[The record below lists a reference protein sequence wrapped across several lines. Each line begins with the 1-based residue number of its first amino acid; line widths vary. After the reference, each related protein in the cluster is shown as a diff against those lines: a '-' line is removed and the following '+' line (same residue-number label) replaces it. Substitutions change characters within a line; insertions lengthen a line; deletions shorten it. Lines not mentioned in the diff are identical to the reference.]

1 MSEDNHAEETQAE
14 AAQTTETQPE
24 QLTAETLAA
33 AAQEDVQREVAEKRA
48 DVTAAQQ
55 LGDHDDHEGDPATAD
70 GGASPTADASQSAA
84 DSSAGAAAS
93 ADSGA
98 AELGADPAAAQQDL
112 EDAAMQAYK
121 TRLREFM
128 RALKKLPGDW
138 YIIQCYSGYENKV
151 KTNLEMRAQTLGVD
165 EQIHE
170 VVVPIEEVTELR
182 DGKRKQVKRKLLPG
196 YVLVRMSLEDA
207 SWSVVRD
214 TPGVTSFVGNE
225 GKPTPVKVREVA
237 KFLLPPETA
246 TAAAKP
252 EGEDGEVAG
261 AVDVSSTGIAT
272 PPKPAGDEV
281 VVDYEVGESVT
292 ILSGPFASVSA
303 TISEI
308 DTSTNRLKA
317 MVSIFGRE
325 TPVELEFDQV
335 EKLN

>member
-1 MSEDNHAEETQAE
+1 MAEENQNDQAVS
-14 AAQTTETQPE
+14 
-24 QLTAETLAA
+24 AESLAA
-33 AAQEDVQREVAEKRA
+33 AAQEDVQQAVAEAQKDA
-48 DVTAAQQ
+48 AGAETEGVTNGDAAAPATESSEETAAAA
-55 LGDHDDHEGDPATAD
+55 P
-70 GGASPTADASQSAA
+70 ADAEQAEGADDAEQSA
-84 DSSAGAAAS
+84 
-93 ADSGA
+93 
-98 AELGADPAAAQQDL
+98 
-112 EDAAMQAYK
+112 EDAAMEAYK
-121 TRLREFM
+121 TRLRQFM
-128 RALKKLPGDW
+128 RQLKKLPGDW

-170 VVVPIEEVTELR
+170 VVVPIEEVVELR
-182 DGKRKQVKRKLLPG
+182 DGKRKLVKRKLLPG

-225 GKPTPVKVREVA
+225 GKPTPVKIREVA

-246 TAAAKP
+246 KP
-252 EGEDGEVAG
+252 QETEDGEEVPATG
-261 AVDVSSTGIAT
+261 VDVSATGVAT
-272 PPKPAGDEV
+272 PPKPASEQV
-281 VVDYEVGESVT
+281 VVDYEEGESVT
-292 ILSGPFASVSA
+292 ILTGPFASVSA

-308 DTSTNRLKA
+308 DTENNRLKA

>member
-1 MSEDNHAEETQAE
+1 MTEENQNNEAVSAES
-14 AAQTTETQPE
+14 
-24 QLTAETLAA
+24 LAA
-33 AAQEDVQREVAEKRA
+33 AAQEDVQQAVAEA
-48 DVTAAQQ
+48 HQDVAGAEAEGVTSNDAAA
-55 LGDHDDHEGDPATAD
+55 PATE
-70 GGASPTADASQSAA
+70 GAEETATAEGAEASESGEGNEAEKSA
-84 DSSAGAAAS
+84 
-93 ADSGA
+93 
-98 AELGADPAAAQQDL
+98 
-112 EDAAMQAYK
+112 EDAAMEAYK
-121 TRLREFM
+121 TRLRQFM
-128 RALKKLPGDW
+128 RQLKKLPGDW

-170 VVVPIEEVTELR
+170 VVVPIEEVVELR
-182 DGKRKQVKRKLLPG
+182 DGKRKIVKRKLLPG

-225 GKPTPVKVREVA
+225 GKPTPVKIREVA

-246 TAAAKP
+246 KP
-252 EGEDGEVAG
+252 QETEDGEEVPATG
-261 AVDVSSTGIAT
+261 VDVSSTGVAT
-272 PPKPAGDEV
+272 PPKPASEQV
-281 VVDYEVGESVT
+281 VVDYEEGESVT

-308 DTSTNRLKA
+308 DTENNRLKA